1 MLTILVLSYTKFW
14 LNIYPKSKIMMN
26 FDRTFFTMATT
37 SIGKRE
43 AETEPSPSANPPKK
57 YLLASDRNSEEFKL
71 ILSTSLSC
79 RLPLLNRL
87 LQVEKY
93 NTSVENIL
101 YYNYSITSK
110 LFKDHVLV
118 T

>member
-43 AETEPSPSANPPKK
+43 PFSQWQLRQLEKGNLFHNGNYVNWKK
-57 YLLASDRNSEEFKL
+57 GS
-71 ILSTSLSC
+71 
-79 RLPLLNRL
+79 
-87 LQVEKY
+87 
-93 NTSVENIL
+93 
-101 YYNYSITSK
+101 
-110 LFKDHVLV
+110 
-118 T
+118 